1 MTSKCAGSRPVVGRL
16 ADLSGIRA
24 LACQLSGCSGVHV
37 EHLDWLANNP
47 RYTQRFATHVGR
59 LCRDMLNKAVA
70 EMERLHHSTVKD
82 LDKLYMQEQVDRA
95 GLPAP
100 WAIGIDEISIRKG
113 HNYRVIVSDLER
125 RVPSGWAVR
134 SQGSRHR
141 FVLQGAGREE
151 KAPRIKLAAMDMW
164 KPFRNSVIH
173 NAPNARII
181 FDKFHIMRHLSKA
194 LDEVRRSE
202 YKRLSGEDRSYIKGQ
217 RYTLLSRREN
227 LSLDGRRALKKLLQ
241 ANRRLNTAYVLKEAF
256 GQLWDYRT
264 ERGARAFF
272 TRWKDSLKW
281 QRLHPYQKFAE
292 MIEAHWDGIASYC
305 HPENKVSGLVEG
317 VNNKIRVLQRRAYG
331 YRDNEYLKLKIVAAF
346 LPPLPRND
354 VFNHTNPRRP
364 FFCDAPSASRSGS
377 WSEVPSGTTVPSA
390 SERE

>member
-1 MTSKCAGSRPVVGRL
+1 M
-16 ADLSGIRA
+16 
-24 LACQLSGCSGVHV
+24 HV

-47 RYTQRFATHVGR
+47 RYTQRFATHVGQ
-59 LCRDMLNKAVA
+59 LCRDMPNKAVA
-70 EMERLHHSTVKD
+70 EMERLHHTTVKD
-82 LDKLYMQEQVDRA
+82 LDKLYMQEQVERA

-100 WAIGIDEISIRKG
+100 RAIGIDEISIRKG

-125 RVPSGWAVR
+125 ARPIWVGGEGRKETDIDLFFKA
-134 SQGSRHR
+134 
-141 FVLQGAGREE
+141 LGA
-151 KAPRIKLAAMDMW
+151 KKSARIKLAAMDMW
-164 KPFRNSVIH
+164 KPFRNSVTN

-194 LDEVRRSE
+194 LDEVRRRE

-281 QRLHPYQKFAE
+281 QRLHPYQKFAS
-292 MIEAHWDGIASYC
+292 MINSHWDGIASYC
-305 HPENKVSGLVEG
+305 NPENKVSLGLVEG
-317 VNNKIRVLQRRAYG
+317 INNKIRVLQRRAYG
-331 YRDNEYLKLKIVAAF
+331 YRDEGYLKLKIVAAF
-346 LPPLPRND
+346 LPPLPRNAT
-354 VFNHTNPRRP
+354 FNPHKP
-364 FFCDAPSASRSGS
+364 A
-377 WSEVPSGTTVPSA
+377 
-390 SERE
+390 